1 MNVKADR
8 AKARINFNVK
18 VAGVGNQLD
27 MAGKR
32 EGVKD
37 VPSHGLEILPGFEL
51 SLKLNLL

>member
-27 MAGKR
+27 VAGKG
-32 EGVKD
+32 EEVKD
-37 VPSHGLEILPGFEL
+37 VLVSWAGDSPWL
-51 SLKLNLL
+51 